1 MRQKNEASDSLRRVS
16 AQLGLQVGVV
26 YLFHVVKVEVD
37 GAPMNKI
44 YQCEVSDKRCLAS
57 PRACQ
62 RSDLL
67 R

>member
-37 GAPMNKI
+37 GAPMMRGRKTTGGTGG
-44 YQCEVSDKRCLAS
+44 C
-57 PRACQ
+57 
-62 RSDLL
+62 
-67 R
+67 